1 MKLNANKIKM
11 LLAERGLAQYELAE
25 ISGVSRQTV
34 SSMLQKGSCHPDTLL
49 KISRALDVDPQELIG
64 KEG

>member
-1 MKLNANKIKM
+1 MRLNANKIKM

-34 SSMLQKGSCHPDTLL
+34 SVMLQKESCHPDTLL
-49 KISRALDVDPQELIG
+49 KIARALDVEPQELIR